1 MMKVS
6 DVKSSAVAVISASVS
21 SLCCLLP
28 LVVVVLGLG
37 SGAFMAVTMK
47 YSSIFIPAGIL
58 GTGTGYYLYFRER
71 RRCHRL
77 ACRMVGGRLNLILL
91 VLSALVLGVS
101 VTLTALPDYTAHLI
115 ASWGGTAPME
125 DGMSGPAG
133 HGVGGRAVSAPP
145 SSGESGAIVPV
156 ARVTLHVDGMT

>member
-6 DVKSSAVAVISASVS
+6 DVKSSAVAVTSASVS

-77 ACRMVGGRLNLILL
+77 ACRMVGGRLNLVLL

-125 DGMSGPAG
+125 HGMSGPAG

>member
-6 DVKSSAVAVISASVS
+6 DLKSSVAAVISALIS

-47 YSSIFIPAGIL
+47 YSLIFIPAGIL
-58 GTGTGYYLYFRER
+58 GTGAGYYLYVRER

-77 ACRMVGGRLNLILL
+77 GCRMVGGRLNLVLLVMSTL
-91 VLSALVLGVS
+91 VLSIS
-101 VTLTALPDYTAHLI
+101 ITLTASPDYTAHLI

-133 HGVGGRAVSAPP
+133 HGVGAQAGSPPP
-145 SSGESGAIVPV
+145 SSRESGATVPV
-156 ARVTLHVDGMT
+156 ARVTIQVDGMT

>member
-6 DVKSSAVAVISASVS
+6 DVKSSAVAVTSASVS

-77 ACRMVGGRLNLILL
+77 ACRMVGGWLNLALL
-91 VLSALVLGVS
+91 VISALVLGVS

-133 HGVGGRAVSAPP
+133 HGAGGRAVSAPP

>member
-77 ACRMVGGRLNLILL
+77 ACRMVGGRLNLALL
-91 VLSALVLGVS
+91 VISALVLGVS
-101 VTLTALPDYTAHLI
+101 VSLTALPDYTAHLI

>member
-77 ACRMVGGRLNLILL
+77 ACRMVGGRLNLVLL

-145 SSGESGAIVPV
+145 SSGESGAIVPA